1 MAKKK
6 AVKKTKKPVEPCW
19 VQGCTSDPPCTK
31 HGPKPDA

>member
-6 AVKKTKKPVEPCW
+6 AVKKTKKALEPCW
-19 VQGCTSDPPCTK
+19 VDGCTSPLPCTK